1 MSDSIQDEE
10 MSVSVDINRT
20 RLIKFGILIGTVL
33 VLLGLLFLFTFLSRS
48 SWSSGLSSEIGK
60 VLSDNGIECTV
71 GKMDDVRSG
80 VSANLVSFSLDGDPR
95 HAVMVR
101 IPTLYGPI
109 PGVFIYSSE
118 TSSAR
123 FIGFYGV
130 KGMAE
135 DAILSAARESQVS
148 YWERKIPKVMENV
161 TGLSAAKEESR

>member
-80 VSANLVSFSLDGDPR
+80 V
-95 HAVMVR
+95 
-101 IPTLYGPI
+101 
-109 PGVFIYSSE
+109 
-118 TSSAR
+118 
-123 FIGFYGV
+123 
-130 KGMAE
+130 
-135 DAILSAARESQVS
+135 
-148 YWERKIPKVMENV
+148 
-161 TGLSAAKEESR
+161 